1 MKLLLAGLDSLTDAE
16 LDEPSALPSWTRR
29 HLLAHVAS
37 NAEAL
42 GRLVSWA
49 RTGVENRMYPS
60 PEQRAVD
67 IEVGARRPDLRA
79 WVRDSAETLTRALD
93 DLPTLAWDAKV
104 ATAQGRTVP
113 AREIPWMRQRET
125 HIHAVDL
132 RAGIT
137 FEDLPLEFLTALLD
151 DVTRWRAARPGPAL
165 VVVTPDTTHELPGDG
180 PPTRVELPLATAA
193 AWLTGRHTD
202 PTLPAIPGWL

>member
-16 LDEPSALPSWTRR
+16 LAEPSALPGWTRR

-49 RTGVENRMYPS
+49 HTGVENRMYAS

-67 IEVGARRPDLRA
+67 IEIGARRPDLRA
-79 WVRDSAETLTRALD
+79 WVRDSAETLTGAMR
-93 DLPTLAWDAKV
+93 DLPAQAWDAKV
-104 ATAQGRTVP
+104 VTAQGRTVP

-132 RAGIT
+132 RAGTT
-137 FEDLPLEFLTALLD
+137 FADLPREFLVTLLD

-165 VVVTPDTTHELPGDG
+165 VVITPATTHELPGDG
-180 PPTRVELPLATAA
+180 PPTKVELPLPTAA
-193 AWLTGRHTD
+193 AWLTGRYTD
-202 PTLPAIPGWL
+202 PTLPPLPAWL

>member
-1 MKLLLAGLDSLTDAE
+1 VKFLLAGLDRLTDDE
-16 LDEPSALPSWTRR
+16 LAEPSALPGWSRR

-49 RTGVENRMYPS
+49 RTGVENRMYAS
-60 PEQRAVD
+60 LEQRAAD
-67 IEVGARRPDLRA
+67 ISSGADRADLRA
-79 WVRDSAETLTRALD
+79 WVRDSAEALTRAFEE
-93 DLPTLAWDAKV
+93 LPDEAWDAKV
-104 ATAQGRTVP
+104 VTAQGRTVP
-113 AREIPWMRQRET
+113 AREIPWMRRRET

-132 RAGIT
+132 RAGTT
-137 FEDLPLEFLTALLD
+137 FVDLPPEFLVALLD

-165 VVVTPDTTHELPGDG
+165 VLVTPETEHEIPGEG
-180 PPTRVELPLATAA
+180 PPTRVDLPLATAA

-202 PTLPAIPGWL
+202 PALPTLPGWL

>member
-1 MKLLLAGLDSLTDAE
+1 VKLLLAGLDRLTDAE
-16 LDEPSALPSWTRR
+16 LGEPSALPGWTRR
-29 HLLAHVAS
+29 HLLAHIAS

-49 RTGVENRMYPS
+49 HTGVENRMYAS

-67 IEVGARRPDLRA
+67 IEMGARRPDLRA
-79 WVRDSAETLTRALD
+79 WVRDSAEMLTRALG
-93 DLPTLAWDAKV
+93 DLPAQAWDAKV
-104 ATAQGRTVP
+104 VTAQGRTVP

-132 RAGIT
+132 RAGTT
-137 FEDLPLEFLTALLD
+137 FADLPPEFLMALLD
-151 DVTRWRAARPGPAL
+151 DVTRWRTARPGPAL
-165 VVVTPDTTHELPGDG
+165 TIVTPETTHELPGEG
-180 PPTRVELPLATAA
+180 PPARVELPLATAA

-202 PTLPAIPGWL
+202 PTLPTLPGWL